1 MQTREPGTL
10 VAAGLLF
17 CSLAVGLVATAFVSL
32 AWVLGCSGTDNAAGP
47 AAGTTQRAFCD
58 TLTSP
63 GGAVICVLAYVV
75 GGIALAAM
83 AGRWRTRGQVWW
95 LVAALTAPILVPIA
109 TFAVLISPWIVHNAG
124 P

>member
-47 AAGTTQRAFCD
+47 APGTTQRAFCD

-63 GGAVICVLAYVV
+63 GGAVFCVLAYVV

-124 P
+124 S

>member
-1 MQTREPGTL
+1 M
-10 VAAGLLF
+10 
-17 CSLAVGLVATAFVSL
+17 
-32 AWVLGCSGTDNAAGP
+32 
-47 AAGTTQRAFCD
+47 
-58 TLTSP
+58 
-63 GGAVICVLAYVV
+63 LAYVV

-124 P
+124 S